1 MGQMPQMQKRRRG
14 VPNTRAPRLLI
25 LKLNSFLQAPF
36 GFSVMGISTHNKDG
50 VKRWNKA
57 FGQSLS
63 SINIDYL
70 LANFIR
76 LDKEQSILVA
86 EIFLKKLEEFV
97 DFFGSQRRYHF
108 YASSLLFIY
117 DFDSLQIGNM
127 EKFKGSVKLKLIDFA
142 HVFPANG
149 VADDNF
155 IHGLKNLC
163 ELFQKL
169 VSLNKNSDL

>member
-1 MGQMPQMQKRRRG
+1 MDQMQQMQKRRRG

-63 SINIDYL
+63 SINIDDL

-97 DFFGSQRRYHF
+97 DFFGSQKRYHF
-108 YASSLLFIY
+108 LQAVCFLFMTLTPSKLEIWRSSKAL
-117 DFDSLQIGNM
+117 
-127 EKFKGSVKLKLIDFA
+127 
-142 HVFPANG
+142 
-149 VADDNF
+149 
-155 IHGLKNLC
+155 
-163 ELFQKL
+163 
-169 VSLNKNSDL
+169 